1 MIDIEKFMNRYE
13 CTSLAAA
20 ANDILEKEYS
30 RYAEQHKSGMWMIED
45 YVTIA
50 QAEAII
56 QALIDE
62 DARIKENQLL
72 RQGSKSDT
80 DPIGSPNAED
90 TFGKLG

>member
-1 MIDIEKFMNRYE
+1 MNRYE

-62 DARIKENQLL
+62 DIWEKALAKYKEKNE
-72 RQGSKSDT
+72 T
-80 DPIGSPNAED
+80 
-90 TFGKLG
+90 